1 MAAPFSH
8 EPSLERKDMLRDVT
22 HAHDAAL
29 RRGDM
34 IRLVTDAQVGATNAF
49 GEVVDAHNILV
60 CQLQDI
66 STRQDCAAGESAR
79 IVDQLRALEGQFQAL
94 YDDIRDELRDEILD
108 ARKSADEARERAA
121 AAQRREVREDQ
132 GVLAKQLTRVDEHLA
147 TLDASFRTLGMQLQE
162 QSSQFLKQLVEQQ
175 RQHESLQLQREADH
189 RFILEESLP
198 ELRSDVFGRIE
209 GVSAG
214 FGEKTTQ
221 QTLRIGKIEKQF
233 SGYQSMFDKAVRDR
247 QNVMV
252 KHGLLEARV
261 GKAEQMCVEAGQEIN
276 KEIMQ
281 LEGQIELAKRVLC
294 DHMKAIFDD
303 YRKAGQDEAADVLNK
318 VGAECRRIGILEKTV
333 ATLSEELERRLSNII
348 GQHHGLAE
356 HVAKDFDIA
365 RSEIATGRA
374 QLQMLEATAH
384 DLKVDM
390 QSCTQQA
397 NRDRDEFTA
406 QLSEFGA
413 QHRQIS
419 SCLARCEPLFNQ
431 VEDAMKSAVAD
442 REKLRENPEFAAS
455 VTHCLSCGQNRNLC
469 PWPCSPFILDKDAL
483 TPGTDPDDTKNT
495 AKRPESYGFRPMR
508 SRPTSAGKFSQ
519 SCETRSTTSTSS
531 GIVPAAAGAAHVICR
546 VAGGPGTPRPQ
557 SSHRYRAA
565 KSTPVVDRAL

>member
-1 MAAPFSH
+1 MAASRVH
-8 EPSLERKDMLRDVT
+8 DASLEREDLLQPVT
-22 HAHDAAL
+22 HV
-29 RRGDM
+29 
-34 IRLVTDAQVGATNAF
+34 I
-49 GEVVDAHNILV
+49 DAHNLLV
-60 CQLQDI
+60 RQLQEVNA
-66 STRQDCAAGESAR
+66 RQDCAAGESAQTVERLRSLEEQFGERFR
-79 IVDQLRALEGQFQAL
+79 IISDDLRNEIRDAWNSADETRERDIDQLRT
-94 YDDIRDELRDEILD
+94 ILK
-108 ARKSADEARERAA
+108 AAGAER
-121 AAQRREVREDQ
+121 QEVRKAQ
-132 GVLAKQLTRVDEHLA
+132 GTLDTRLTTLDKRLAN
-147 TLDASFRTLGMQLQE
+147 LDASFHELGTQMQE
-162 QSSQFLKQLVEQQ
+162 QSSQFRAELDDQ
-175 RQHESLQLQREADH
+175 RLRHESLLVQQKADH
-189 RFILEESLP
+189 RLIVEESLP
-198 ELRSDVFGRIE
+198 ALRSDLFSCLEQASSQQGSKINKME
-209 GVSAG
+209 KHVSTHRR
-214 FGEKTTQ
+214 E
-221 QTLRIGKIEKQF
+221 L
-233 SGYQSMFDKAVRDR
+233 DKAEHERKNMMAR
-247 QNVMV
+247 F
-252 KHGLLEARV
+252 GPLEVRV
-261 GKAEQMCVEAGQEIN
+261 GKAETMCAEAGQDIT

-281 LEGQIELAKRVLC
+281 LEAQINAAKEALC
-294 DHMKAIFDD
+294 DHMKTVSDD